1 MMDYYHFSKK
11 EKLIVN
17 CLALV
22 VGIVFIAIDV
32 YEYVSSGV
40 LPDNFFFYIVL
51 WLMPAI
57 AYRIYSYYKLQ
68 AVRKQEQ
75 SLEAV
80 TRAEHRQGHLIT
92 IVSYACGT
100 LMVLTLL
107 LVDFCF
113 KEEPFVWGIVG
124 LSIIALIALVATI
137 LEILILKKTD
147 KEFESKQ

>member
-1 MMDYYHFSKK
+1 MMDYYHFSK
-11 EKLIVN
+11 EKLVVN
-17 CLALV
+17 SLALV
-22 VGIVFIAIDV
+22 VCIVFIAINV
-32 YEYVSSGV
+32 YEYVSLGELTDHS
-40 LPDNFFFYIVL
+40 FFYIVL
-51 WLMPAI
+51 WFIPAI

-68 AVRKQEQ
+68 AIKKQEH

-113 KEEPFVWGIVG
+113 KEEPFVWGIVV
-124 LSIIALIALVATI
+124 LSIIALIALVATL
-137 LEILILKKTD
+137 LEILTLKKID

>member
-1 MMDYYHFSKK
+1 
-11 EKLIVN
+11 
-17 CLALV
+17 
-22 VGIVFIAIDV
+22 
-32 YEYVSSGV
+32 
-40 LPDNFFFYIVL
+40 
-51 WLMPAI
+51 MPAAI

-68 AVRKQEQ
+68 AIKKQEH

-107 LVDFCF
+107 LVEFYF